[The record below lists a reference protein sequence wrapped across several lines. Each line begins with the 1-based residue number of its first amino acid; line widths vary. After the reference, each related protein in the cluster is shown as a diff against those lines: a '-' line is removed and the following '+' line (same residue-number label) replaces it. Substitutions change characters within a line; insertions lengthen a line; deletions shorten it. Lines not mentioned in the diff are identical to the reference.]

1 MDYNKS
7 IIISDFNNAELLKL
21 FHSTQTPG
29 KREYRQHHHTEFEI
43 SVFISGKGTYTV
55 GSKQYS
61 FQKGDVFIFS
71 SDEVHSI
78 TDIEAVEKL
87 DLMNIHFEPRLIW
100 SLGNDIFDFKF
111 LKIFFSRND
120 KFENRLDRDNPATSE
135 ISELLFT
142 IETEI
147 SKKNP
152 EYELMIKVLLL
163 HVLVIMI
170 RSYDYVKYDN
180 STYVVHKQN
189 LYNLEK
195 AINYIDQNLSDDMT
209 LDQLAK
215 IANMS
220 RTYFSTLFKKL
231 NGISTWNYITI
242 KRIEQ
247 SVVFLK
253 TTDLSMLEI
262 ASKCGFNNS
271 TNFNRAFKKVTGK
284 TPSDYRQS

>member
-7 IIISDFNNAELLKL
+7 IIISDFNKTELLKL

-43 SVFISGKGTYTV
+43 SVFISGKGTYAV
-55 GSKQYS
+55 ESKLYS

-78 TDIEAVEKL
+78 IDIEAEEKL

-100 SLGNDIFDFKF
+100 SLGNDMSDFKF

-135 ISELLFT
+135 ISKLLFA
-142 IETEI
+142 IESEI
-147 SKKNP
+147 NKKNP
-152 EYELMIKVLLL
+152 EYELMVKVLLL
-163 HVLVIMI
+163 NVLVVMI

-180 STYVVHKQN
+180 SSYVVHKQN
-189 LYNLEK
+189 LYFLEK
-195 AINYIDQNLSDDMT
+195 AIDYIDQNLCDDIT

-231 NGISTWNYITI
+231 NGISAWNYITI

-253 TTDLSMLEI
+253 STDLSMLEI
-262 ASKCGFNNS
+262 ACKCGFNNS